1 MLPHSLILLF
11 LLFFC
16 NRHIESTQEPRY
28 APVDQHAPVM
38 GERVLPVGQPT
49 NNGPRRGPLDPSV
62 PYAVPQ
68 KKNKPKKPRRE
79 PAFGE

>member
-1 MLPHSLILLF
+1 
-11 LLFFC
+11 
-16 NRHIESTQEPRY
+16 
-28 APVDQHAPVM
+28 M

-49 NNGPRRGPLDPSV
+49 NNGPRRGPLDRSV

-79 PAFGE
+79 PTIGE